1 MCRPDRP
8 SGFSF
13 PFLYVDRPPFAVL
26 DRADLWVGACNVC
39 HGVHILRRSS
49 HPCCS
54 NSGCDGAYADAEVIP
69 MTQEEQDVLLST
81 YILGGDW
88 AVKQLIIGVC
98 EVRT

>member
-1 MCRPDRP
+1 MPV
-8 SGFSF
+8 GFSF

-26 DRADLWVGACNVC
+26 DRADLWVGMCTACR
-39 HGVHILRRSS
+39 GTHILRRSS

-54 NSGCDGAYADAEVIP
+54 NSECSGLHQPTLEDQEVVP
-69 MTQEEQDVLLST
+69 LSQEEQDVMMST